1 MNVKRVQ
8 LVVPMAGL
16 GKRFVEAN
24 YKTLKPLIPIHGV
37 PMVRVVV
44 DNLMSNQI
52 GHVVVVALRE
62 IVESVDLR
70 EILSHL
76 EVPLTIVAVDKLTE
90 GPADTVIQARQ
101 VLDDNLPLVIANSDQ
116 YVDAGLENFYDELM
130 KAVDLGSIL
139 TMEDDNPKWSYV
151 ELDDHGLVINVRE
164 KVVISNQAT
173 VGVYGYSKA
182 RLAWNA
188 FSEMWQANDR
198 TNGEFYVAP
207 AYNYLIK
214 AGVPVTTTNL
224 GPVRTVMYGL
234 GTPEDFESFI
244 ELPISRK
251 AAGKASIYKN

>member
-1 MNVKRVQ
+1 MKVKKVQ

-24 YKTLKPLIPIHGV
+24 YKILKPLIPIHGV

-44 DNLMSNQI
+44 DNLMSDQI
-52 GHVVVVALRE
+52 GHVVVVAQRE

-101 VLDDNLPLVIANSDQ
+101 VLNDNLPLVIANSDQ
-116 YVDAGLENFYDELM
+116 YVDAVLSNFYGELI
-130 KAVDLGSIL
+130 KTGDLGSIL

-151 ELDDHGLVINVRE
+151 ELDDNGLVINVRE

-173 VGVYGYSKA
+173 VGVYGYSSA
-182 RLAWNA
+182 RLAWRA
-188 FSEMWQANDR
+188 FSEMWRANDR

-207 AYNYLIK
+207 GYNYLVKEGIS
-214 AGVPVTTTNL
+214 VTAINL
-224 GPVRTVMYGL
+224 GPVSTVMFGL
-234 GTPEDFESFI
+234 GTPEDLETFI
-244 ELPISRK
+244 KHPISMK
-251 AAGKASIYKN
+251 AVGKA